1 MPLECSYS
9 LDDLA
14 NRLSARLEGGKD
26 SSKVIVSSLA
36 SLQNATIGQLTFL
49 SKPVFARFLETTK
62 ASAVLVNDSFVADK
76 NISVP
81 LLRVK
86 NAYLAYAQASA
97 LFDSRSRPTSGIHT
111 SAIIDASAS
120 IAKSASIGAYVVIG
134 PRVKI
139 GDNTVIAAG
148 SVIADDTTIG
158 ANCYINSNVTVYH
171 RVVIGDRVLIHSGA
185 VIGADGFGFAPKPEG
200 GWQKIH
206 QLGCARIGNDVEIGA
221 NTTID
226 RGAIEDTIIEDG
238 VIIDNQVQIAHNVRI
253 GKNTA
258 IAACVG
264 IAGSTTIGA
273 HCTIGGAVGVIGHIT
288 IADSVH
294 ITAMTLVT
302 GSIKEAGSYS
312 GGTGVSST
320 AEWKRNAVRFNQ
332 LDELAKRVKELEGKF
347 PS

>member
-1 MPLECSYS
+1 MSLGASYT
-9 LDDLA
+9 LDHLA
-14 NRLSARLEGGKD
+14 SMLSARLEGGKD
-26 SSKVIVSSLA
+26 SGKVVLSSVA
-36 SLQNATIGQLTFL
+36 SLQNAMAGQLTFL
-49 SKPVFARFLETTK
+49 SKPIFAKLLETTK
-62 ASAVLVNDSFVADK
+62 ASAVLVSDSFVADK

-86 NAYLAYAQASA
+86 SAYLAYAQASA
-97 LFDSRSRPTSGIHT
+97 LFDNRPRPVSGIHAT
-111 SAIIDASAS
+111 AVIDASAS
-120 IAKSASIGAYVVIG
+120 IAKSASIGAHAVIEAN
-134 PRVKI
+134 VKI

-148 SVIADDTTIG
+148 SVIGTDTTIG
-158 ANCYINSNVTVYH
+158 ENCYINSHVTIYH
-171 RVVIGDRVLIHSGA
+171 CITIGDRVLIHSGA
-185 VIGADGFGFAPKPEG
+185 VIGADGFGFAPKSEG

-206 QLGCARIGNDVEIGA
+206 QLGSVRIGSNVEIGA

-226 RGAIEDTIIEDG
+226 RGAMDDTIIEDG

-264 IAGSTTIGA
+264 IAGSTIIGA
-273 HCTIGGAVGVIGHIT
+273 NCTIAGAVGIIGHLT
-288 IADSVH
+288 IADNVH

-332 LDELAKRVKELEGKF
+332 LDSIAKRINELEKK
-347 PS
+347 